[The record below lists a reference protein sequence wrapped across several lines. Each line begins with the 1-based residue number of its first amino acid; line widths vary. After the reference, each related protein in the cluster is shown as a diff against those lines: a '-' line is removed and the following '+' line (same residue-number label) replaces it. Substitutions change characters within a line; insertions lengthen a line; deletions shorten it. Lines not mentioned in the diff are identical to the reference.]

1 MMVFGSTLVCG
12 LDYLDI
18 IEQIYHTNGAVI
30 NAYVLVFFTMLVLYV
45 KGKLSAKLLNAV
57 SMIMAW

>member
-30 NAYVLVFFTMLVLYV
+30 NAYVLVFFTMPILYV
-45 KGKLSAKLLNAV
+45 KGKLSAKL
-57 SMIMAW
+57 